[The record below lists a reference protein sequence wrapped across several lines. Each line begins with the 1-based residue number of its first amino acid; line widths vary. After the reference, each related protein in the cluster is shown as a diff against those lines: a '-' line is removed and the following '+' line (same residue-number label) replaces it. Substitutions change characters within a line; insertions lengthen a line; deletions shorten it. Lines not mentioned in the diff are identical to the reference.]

1 MISTIVAIFIISS
14 ILGWSFEY
22 VVWNKSTN
30 DTLVSIIF
38 GRSLPFRF
46 MYGIGAVMLYLL
58 SLANIHIV
66 YKVLLAVLFINSI
79 ECIGGLLSY
88 KYSGVQTWKYDSNIC
103 MGYVSSYTSIGWFVI
118 SLIIIWIFQLLK
130 L

>member
-1 MISTIVAIFIISS
+1 
-14 ILGWSFEY
+14 
-22 VVWNKSTN
+22 
-30 DTLVSIIF
+30 
-38 GRSLPFRF
+38 

-88 KYSGVQTWKYDSNIC
+88 NYSGVQTWKYDSNIC
-103 MGYVSSYTSIGWFVI
+103 MGYVSGYTSIGWFVI